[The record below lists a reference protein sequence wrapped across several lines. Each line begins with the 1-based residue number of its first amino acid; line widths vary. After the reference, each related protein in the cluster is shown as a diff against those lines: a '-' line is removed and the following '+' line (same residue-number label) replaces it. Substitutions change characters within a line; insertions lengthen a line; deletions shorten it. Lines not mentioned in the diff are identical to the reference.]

1 MLLGGRS
8 SPERTEGRARQCEQL
23 SGARSCELK
32 EELVNVV
39 RWQELVRAN

>member
-1 MLLGGRS
+1 MLLCGKS
-8 SPERTEGRARQCEQL
+8 SSERTEGRARQCEQL

-39 RWQELVRAN
+39 RWQELFGAN